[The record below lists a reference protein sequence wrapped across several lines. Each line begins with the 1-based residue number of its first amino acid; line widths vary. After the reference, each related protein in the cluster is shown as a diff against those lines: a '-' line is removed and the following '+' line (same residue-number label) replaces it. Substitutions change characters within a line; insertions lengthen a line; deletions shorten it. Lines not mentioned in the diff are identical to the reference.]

1 MPASIWCQA
10 LPRLACCWR
19 KPLHI
24 DTHARLHA
32 MRSSRMDEVQL
43 AGQYAPQGM
52 RLRLAVPQ
60 GDAATLAR
68 RVLKSDTA
76 TVR

>member
-1 MPASIWCQA
+1 M
-10 LPRLACCWR
+10 
-19 KPLHI
+19 
-24 DTHARLHA
+24 
-32 MRSSRMDEVQL
+32 QL
-43 AGQYAPQGM
+43 AGQYAPQGV

-68 RVLKSDTA
+68 RILKSDTA